1 MRPLIKN
8 LDPSTACPFLS
19 PGRGPL
25 WRKKH
30 AMWLA
35 VEEQGDDDDS
45 LGGFYQSAG
54 MVNRCFI
61 PGDSSCSSL
70 DVSTRNPGHC
80 ASVARSAYG
89 MRMRMRSKQDED
101 K

>member
-1 MRPLIKN
+1 MSPRVESGGFSKNSIYHRGFVIVRQEVTRNHMRPLIKN

-45 LGGFYQSAG
+45 LGGGFLS
-54 MVNRCFI
+54 VS
-61 PGDSSCSSL
+61 GD
-70 DVSTRNPGHC
+70 G
-80 ASVARSAYG
+80 
-89 MRMRMRSKQDED
+89 K
-101 K
+101 